1 MKAAIIAVLLI
12 FAGLLTVGLVPRLRQ
27 MRELKAE
34 QSAAYST
41 PAVAVITVKRAEAT
55 TDLALPGSLEALHEA
70 AIYARTAGYVVRWVP
85 DIGARVQAGQLM
97 ARIEAPELD
106 RQTDQARSALGQLRA
121 NLAQASSDL
130 RKWKELA
137 RDSVVTAQELE
148 QHQTAYDAAAANL
161 AAGEADYHRLQDLQ
175 QYERVTAPFT
185 GVVTSRSLDVGMLV
199 TDGATMGATGTS
211 SARPLFSVARTDTVR
226 VYVNVPEDAI
236 ALAQPGGGAEVLVQS
251 FPKESFHGLVVRNA
265 RAVDAASRTLLTEV
279 QIPNPKARLLP
290 GMYATVR
297 FVIRRDNPPLI
308 IPANALVIRADGP
321 QVAVVGRDNRV
332 HFQKVD
338 LGRDFGSSVEI
349 TDGIDDG
356 ATLVVNPSDDIHDGS
371 VVRLL
376 PNVKETA
383 E

>member
-12 FAGLLTVGLVPRLRQ
+12 FAGLLTIGLVPRLRQ

-34 QSAAYST
+34 QSAAYSA
-41 PAVAVITVKRAEAT
+41 PAVAVVRVKRAEST
-55 TDLALPGSLEALHEA
+55 TDLALPGSLEGLHEA

-85 DIGARVQAGQLM
+85 DIGARVRAGELM

-121 NLAQASSDL
+121 NLAQAASDL
-130 RKWKELA
+130 RRWKDLA

-199 TDGATMGATGTS
+199 TDGATMGASGTG
-211 SARPLFSVARTDTVR
+211 SARPLFSMARTDTVR

-251 FPKESFHGLVVRNA
+251 FAKESFHGIVVRNA

-279 QIPNPKARLLP
+279 QIPNPKAKLLP

-297 FVIRRDNPPLI
+297 FVVRRDNPPLI
-308 IPANALVIRADGP
+308 IPANTLVIRADGP
-321 QVAVVGRDNRV
+321 QVAVVGPDRHV

-356 ATLVVNPSDDIHDGS
+356 ATLVVNPSDDVHDGS
-371 VVRLL
+371 AVRLL
-376 PNVKETA
+376 PDVKETA